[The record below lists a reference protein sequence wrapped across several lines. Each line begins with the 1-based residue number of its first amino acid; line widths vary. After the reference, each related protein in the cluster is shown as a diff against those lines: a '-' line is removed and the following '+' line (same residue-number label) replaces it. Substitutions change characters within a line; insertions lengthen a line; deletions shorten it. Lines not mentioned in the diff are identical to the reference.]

1 MKLKNSDFCHFQN
14 FQSSFVG
21 FVRFVAPSSFPFPGL
36 IAIFGTG
43 TRITDMHV
51 ITSRRSFLASTS
63 AWAAGCALGLGKSAD
78 HQTVSILHTTD
89 LHGHILPTNAYS
101 GMDDVGGFARC
112 ATQIR
117 AWRKE
122 NPNSLLVDI
131 GDLYQGTATSYHN
144 EGKLFVDL
152 LGNFEYDAWVLGN
165 HDFDWGPTT
174 LENNIRASKTP
185 ILTANLTGAPEKV
198 IPWKMAESN
207 GFKIALIGLITPG
220 LPYWLMPETLGGIL
234 PEETVPALKKSI
246 AQAKSAKADAIV
258 VLGHFGHRKED
269 DFANPLRETIDK
281 APGVDAFIGG
291 HTHVRIP
298 SLEIGDT
305 LFTQAGYFG
314 INCGK
319 LDLTF
324 DKNSR
329 KLIAKTA
336 ETAYM
341 NGEIELDPG
350 VINLSQPE
358 LKAAAEQLARKLT
371 TLEKPITGKGR
382 DSPLARFLCETFS
395 SALKRT
401 GNPVDAVFHGTFGTP
416 EIPAGDVTV
425 ANAWKILPYENTFI
439 TATITTAQLLEIL
452 AEDRKTYSDRTLWP
466 FETVWDK
473 RVPVR
478 LLKNGNELDPE
489 KPITVAFNSYD
500 SQSGGKDLM
509 RLREIVNLPS
519 SNRKPIDLNSRDT
532 LIEGLL
538 NL

>member
-1 MKLKNSDFCHFQN
+1 MAGMN
-14 FQSSFVG
+14 V
-21 FVRFVAPSSFPFPGL
+21 
-36 IAIFGTG
+36 T
-43 TRITDMHV
+43 
-51 ITSRRSFLASTS
+51 TSRRSFLASTS
-63 AWAAGCALGLGKSAD
+63 AWAAGCALGFGKSAD
-78 HQTVSILHTTD
+78 HRTVSILHTTD
-89 LHGHILPTNAYS
+89 LHGHILPTKTYS
-101 GMDDVGGFARC
+101 GMGNVGGFARC

-131 GDLYQGTATSYHN
+131 GDLYQGTAASYQS

-165 HDFDWGPTT
+165 HDFDWGPAV
-174 LENNIRASKTP
+174 LENNIRAAKIP

-198 IPWKMAESN
+198 IPWKMAEAG

-234 PEETVPALKKSI
+234 TQETVPALKKAI

-269 DFANPLRETIDK
+269 DFANPLRETIAQ
-281 APGVDAFIGG
+281 APGADAFIAG
-291 HTHVRIP
+291 HTHVHIP
-298 SLEIGDT
+298 TLEIGET
-305 LFTQAGYFG
+305 LFTQANYFG

-324 DKNSR
+324 DLNSR
-329 KLIAKTA
+329 KLISKTA
-336 ETAYM
+336 GTAYM
-341 NGEIELDPG
+341 DGKIEVDPG

-358 LKAAAEQLARKLT
+358 LKTAAGQLARKLT
-371 TLEKPITGKGR
+371 TLEEPIPGKRR

-395 SALKRT
+395 AALKRNGT
-401 GNPVDAVFHGTFGTP
+401 PVDAVFHGTFGTP
-416 EIPAGDVTV
+416 EIPAGEVTV
-425 ANAWKILPYENTFI
+425 AHAWEILPYENTFV
-439 TATITTAQLLEIL
+439 TTTLTPAQLLEII

-466 FETVWDK
+466 FEVVWEK

-478 LLKNGNELDPE
+478 ILRNASELDPA
-489 KPITVAFNSYD
+489 KRITVAFNSYD
-500 SQSGGKDLM
+500 SQSGGQALM

-519 SNRKPIDLNSRDT
+519 SNRKPVDLNSRDA

>member
-1 MKLKNSDFCHFQN
+1 
-14 FQSSFVG
+14 
-21 FVRFVAPSSFPFPGL
+21 
-36 IAIFGTG
+36 
-43 TRITDMHV
+43 MHV

-63 AWAAGCALGLGKSAD
+63 TWAAGCALGLGKSAD
-78 HQTVSILHTTD
+78 HRTVSILHTTD
-89 LHGHILPTNAYS
+89 LHGHILPTKTYS
-101 GMDDVGGFARC
+101 GRADVGGFARC

-131 GDLYQGTATSYHN
+131 GDLYQGTAASYHN

-165 HDFDWGPTT
+165 HDFDWGPGV
-174 LENNIRASKTP
+174 LENNIRNSKTS

-198 IPWKMAESN
+198 IPWKMAQAG

-258 VLGHFGHRKED
+258 VLGHFGHKKED
-269 DFANPLRETIDK
+269 DFANPLRETIMK
-281 APGVDAFIGG
+281 APGADAFIAG
-291 HTHVRIP
+291 HTHVRVP

-305 LFTQAGYFG
+305 LFTQASYFG

-324 DKNSR
+324 DLNSR
-329 KLIAKTA
+329 KLISKTA

-341 NGEIELDPG
+341 NDKIELDPG
-350 VINLSQPE
+350 VINLSQPD
-358 LKAAAEQLARKLT
+358 LKTATEQLARKLT
-371 TLEKPITGKGR
+371 TLEKPIKGKRR
-382 DSPLARFLCETFS
+382 DSALARFLCKTFS
-395 SALKRT
+395 AALKRNGT
-401 GNPVDAVFHGTFGTP
+401 PVDAVFHGTFGTP
-416 EIPAGDVTV
+416 EIPAGVVTV
-425 ANAWKILPYENTFI
+425 ANAWEILPYENTFI
-439 TATITTAQLLEIL
+439 TANVTPAQMLEIL
-452 AEDRKTYSDRTLWP
+452 AEDRKISSDRTLWP
-466 FETVWDK
+466 FEVVWEK

-478 LLKNGNELDPE
+478 ILKDGSELDPA
-489 KPITVAFNSYD
+489 KQITVAFNSYD
-500 SQSGGKDLM
+500 SQSGGKTLM
-509 RLREIVNLPS
+509 RMREIVSLPS
-519 SNRKPIDLNSRDT
+519 SNRKTVDINSRDA
-532 LIEGLL
+532 LLEGLL